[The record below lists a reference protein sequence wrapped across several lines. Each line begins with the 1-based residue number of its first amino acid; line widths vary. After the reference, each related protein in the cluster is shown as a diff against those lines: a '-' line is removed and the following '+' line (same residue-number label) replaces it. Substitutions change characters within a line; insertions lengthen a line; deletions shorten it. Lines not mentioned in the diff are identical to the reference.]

1 MHIVCSVLETG
12 KHSTNSFCQEEK
24 LLERFMINLHD
35 TVGYPQATLSSG
47 HWLSRHISV
56 MLN

>member
-1 MHIVCSVLETG
+1 MHIVCRDLETG
-12 KHSTNSFCQEEK
+12 KHCTNSFCQEEK

-35 TVGYPQATLSSG
+35 TAGYPQVTLSSG
-47 HWLSRHISV
+47 HRLSRHISV